1 MKIAR
6 YALEDQVFH
15 GLLRSDG
22 MLERLEG
29 SAFETPVRA
38 GKTDPLSEVRL
49 LAPVAAPRVFGVG
62 LNYRA
67 HAEESGKPVPEFPML
82 FMKPDSAVVGPGDPI
97 VYPREGRRV
106 DYECELAVVIGKSAR
121 RVSPAQALDVVLGY
135 TCANDISER
144 PIQWAEMAM
153 GCLLIG
159 KGYDSFCPLGPWIET
174 EVDPGALDISTRVN
188 GRMLQHSNTSDLI
201 FGVPELV
208 AYLSRAITLR
218 PGDVIIT
225 GTPAGIGPLQP
236 GDHVEIEIE
245 GIGVLAN
252 PVVAEA

>member
-6 YALEDQVFH
+6 YALEGQVFH
-15 GLLRSDG
+15 GLLRPDG
-22 MLERLEG
+22 LLERLHG
-29 SAFETPVRA
+29 TAFEMPVKT
-38 GKTDPLSEVRL
+38 GKTDPLGEVRL

-121 RVSPAQALDVVLGY
+121 RVSPDQALDVVLGY

-174 EVDPGALDISTRVN
+174 EVDPGGLDISTRVN
-188 GRMLQHSNTSDLI
+188 GRTLQHSNTSDLI

-252 PVVAEA
+252 PVVAED

>member
-22 MLERLEG
+22 MLERLHG
-29 SAFETPVRA
+29 TAFDIPVRT

-174 EVDPGALDISTRVN
+174 EVDPGGLDISTRVN
-188 GRMLQHSNTSDLI
+188 GRTLQHSHTSDLI

-252 PVVAEA
+252 PVVAED

>member
-1 MKIAR
+1 
-6 YALEDQVFH
+6 
-15 GLLRSDG
+15 
-22 MLERLEG
+22 
-29 SAFETPVRA
+29 
-38 GKTDPLSEVRL
+38 
-49 LAPVAAPRVFGVG
+49 
-62 LNYRA
+62 
-67 HAEESGKPVPEFPML
+67 
-82 FMKPDSAVVGPGDPI
+82 
-97 VYPREGRRV
+97 V